1 MPVTDILSRQLKN
14 PAIRSQER
22 SLYYPSPES
31 LREQT
36 RPNLKRRLA
45 ELVNE
50 GEEVVVTDAALS
62 VQFKYV
68 LSFRKKSRVG

>member
-1 MPVTDILSRQLKN
+1 
-14 PAIRSQER
+14 
-22 SLYYPSPES
+22 

-68 LSFRKKSRVG
+68 LSFSKKPRVA